1 MVGSALGP
9 PGRGRL
15 RAATEGTAA
24 VLTVENTGPAL
35 PAALV
40 ATLTEPF
47 RRGTDRVH
55 ADHVGAGLG
64 LTIVRDIVQ
73 AHDGE
78 LALAPRAGG
87 GLRVTVRLPA
97 RAGA

>member
-1 MVGSALGP
+1 MPRLVVVDAAQPVVGSALGR

-24 VLTVENTGPAL
+24 VLTVENTGRAL

-40 ATLTEPF
+40 ATLAEPV

-55 ADHVGAGLG
+55 AAHVGAGLG
-64 LTIVRDIVQ
+64 RPIVRGIVQ

-78 LALAPRAGG
+78 LALA
-87 GLRVTVRLPA
+87 
-97 RAGA
+97 